1 MTNFIEI
8 TDSNGDKRLINT
20 NMITDIIGS
29 KIYLNCG
36 TVGEQTHINCKE
48 SYEEIRHMICR

>member
-36 TVGEQTHINCKE
+36 TVGEQTSINCQE
-48 SYEEIRHMICR
+48 SYEEIRHMILR